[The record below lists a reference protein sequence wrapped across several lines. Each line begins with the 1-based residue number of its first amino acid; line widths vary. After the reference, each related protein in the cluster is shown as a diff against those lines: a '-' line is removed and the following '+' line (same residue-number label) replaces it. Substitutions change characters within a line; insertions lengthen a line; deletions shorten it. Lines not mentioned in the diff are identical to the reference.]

1 MHPDCRDGDGD
12 GREEIRQLDKLL
24 SQYEDD
30 QGMDVDGDIRMIS
43 SLGDLSKSKS
53 VMERADEN
61 QREEDEEEKELAER
75 AADIK

>member
-1 MHPDCRDGDGD
+1 MHPDFRDGDGD

-30 QGMDVDGDIRMIS
+30 QGMDVDGDTRMIS

>member
-1 MHPDCRDGDGD
+1 
-12 GREEIRQLDKLL
+12 
-24 SQYEDD
+24 
-30 QGMDVDGDIRMIS
+30 MDVDGDIRMIS